1 MEQKLDME
9 KTSERFITN
18 LVRECTYLSGEKVL
32 PKQSLLY
39 ERYCVLNEI
48 NNLQINGK
56 RIVPE
61 LKQDIYQDYFMGSR
75 LGKKVNEK
83 SFESYLL
90 NRGLISDESE
100 ISGIDREIHAYLGF
114 IWKDV
119 CCFW

>member
-61 LKQDIYQDYFMGSR
+61 LKQDIYQDILMGSR
-75 LGKKVNEK
+75 LGKKVTK
-83 SFESYLL
+83 KVLSSYLL

-100 ISGIDREIHAYLGF
+100 ISGIDGEGHA
-114 IWKDV
+114 
-119 CCFW
+119 

>member
-1 MEQKLDME
+1 MSERILMLFSKNIPYYVGPVGKGSQNGWAEIREEGQILPWNMEQKLDME

-61 LKQDIYQDYFMGSR
+61 LKQDISCH
-75 LGKKVNEK
+75 L
-83 SFESYLL
+83 
-90 NRGLISDESE
+90 
-100 ISGIDREIHAYLGF
+100 
-114 IWKDV
+114 
-119 CCFW
+119 